1 LVFVLLDL
9 LGSSGS
15 SEKMMKSNVISP
27 IQKIQLFQY
36 NNKTNY
42 EKWVHWVNYYVQWM
56 GCWLVFYY
64 HKMAKY
70 IWEKMGKRFE
80 NWVSK
85 HSWIKSGLGCIG
97 YRISG
102 GDKKARLKTS
112 NTMTEF
118 VEIEY
123 ANWEEVVGKGGGNT
137 NMEVGYYDKEAFG
150 KIYQQMVIESGET
163 NMESEEEKKWKR
175 RVMMVHVP
183 MIGNIVMYYDFFRL
197 SFAYYSDTK
206 GIHYNILNACAMR
219 YVGMFHCMDLFMDEF
234 VEIREGSSGEKGVV
248 GKYWKSPIRWVNKV
262 VEDFELKS
270 EPDLDEE
277 KEEKKVGHRGVYA
290 RGGGKS
296 SSSSGKGI
304 QLDKTERDKLFA
316 KLKQYRTE
324 YVPESEIKLRN
335 KFIYKGKINDSYY
348 HVFGKKVPEVKVMSS
363 SKMDIKKAFYSG
375 ILPIKLPKFWEV
387 EEPRPV
393 FSGLKEKGGEPEAKM
408 EEKRGEEMEEES
420 SYAKYKREMAKKKAL
435 ELVNE

>member
-1 LVFVLLDL
+1 
-9 LGSSGS
+9 
-15 SEKMMKSNVISP
+15 MMKSNVISP

-42 EKWVHWVNYYVQWM
+42 EKWIHWVNYYVQWM
-56 GCWLVFYY
+56 GYWLVFYY

-85 HSWIKSGLGCIG
+85 HSWIKSGLSSIG

-102 GDKKARLKTS
+102 GDKKTRLKTS

-219 YVGMFHCMDLFMDEF
+219 YVGMFHCIDLFMDEF

-248 GKYWKSPIRWVNKV
+248 GIYWKSPIRWVNKV

-270 EPDLDEE
+270 EPVLDEE
-277 KEEKKVGHRGVYA
+277 KEEKKIGHRGVYA
-290 RGGGKS
+290 RGEGGGF
-296 SSSSGKGI
+296 GKGI
-304 QLDKTERDKLFA
+304 QLDKEERDKLFA

-363 SKMDIKKAFYSG
+363 SSKMDMKKAFYSG
-375 ILPIKLPKFWEV
+375 ILPIKMPKFWEV

-393 FSGLKEKGGEPEAKM
+393 FSGLKEKGGEPEAET
-408 EEKRGEEMEEES
+408 EEKRGEEKRVEEMEEES
-420 SYAKYKREMAKKKAL
+420 SYAKYKREMAKKMAL
-435 ELVNE
+435 ELVKE

>member
-1 LVFVLLDL
+1 
-9 LGSSGS
+9 
-15 SEKMMKSNVISP
+15 
-27 IQKIQLFQY
+27 
-36 NNKTNY
+36 
-42 EKWVHWVNYYVQWM
+42 M

-64 HKMAKY
+64 HKIAKY
-70 IWEKMGKRFE
+70 IWEKMGKGFE

-85 HSWIKSGLGCIG
+85 YSWIKTGLGCIG
-97 YRISG
+97 YRISE
-102 GDKKARLKTS
+102 GDKKTRPKTS
-112 NTMTEF
+112 NTMLEF

-123 ANWEEVVGKGGGNT
+123 ANWEEIVGKGDGNT

-150 KIYQQMVIESGET
+150 KIYQTMVIESGET

-175 RVMMVHVP
+175 RVMIVHVP

-234 VEIREGSSGEKGVV
+234 VEIRGGSVGEGEKGVV

-270 EPDLDEE
+270 EPDLDDE
-277 KEEKKVGHRGVYA
+277 KEEKKIGHRGVYA
-290 RGGGKS
+290 RGGGG
-296 SSSSGKGI
+296 SGKGI
-304 QLDKTERDKLFA
+304 QLDKVERDKLFA

-348 HVFGKKVPEVKVMSS
+348 HVFGKKVPEVKVISS
-363 SKMDIKKAFYSG
+363 SKIDIKKAFYSG
-375 ILPIKLPKFWEV
+375 ILPIKLPKFWEI

-393 FSGLKEKGGEPEAKM
+393 FSGLKEKEDTVVDEVVYKETEEEA
-408 EEKRGEEMEEES
+408 EEES
-420 SYAKYKREMAKKKAL
+420 SYVKYKREMKNKKASGKI
-435 ELVNE
+435 